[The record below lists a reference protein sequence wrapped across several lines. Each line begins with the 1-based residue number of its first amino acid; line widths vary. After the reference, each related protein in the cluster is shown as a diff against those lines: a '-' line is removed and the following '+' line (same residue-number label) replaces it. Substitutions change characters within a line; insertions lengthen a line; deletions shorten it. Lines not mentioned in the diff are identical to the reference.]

1 MGGIWREN
9 ALDFSLEI
17 AMNRLILWVAALV
30 ALEGSALLGQSLIGT
45 WQGPLQVSQTPGDTL
60 RVVFKISATKSG
72 TLYGD
77 MYSIDQGGQAAAP
90 DVTLKGSAVKIGM
103 PSLGATYIG
112 KLSGDGNSIT
122 GIWTG
127 ANGGLTLN
135 LTHATAETAW
145 KIPQPPPPPR
155 MMPAD
160 ADPAFEVA
168 TVKRSN
174 PDQQLGGFRMQ
185 GRQFTAINMSVSN
198 LIVFAYG
205 INPRQLLGAPDW
217 IEKER
222 YDVLGKP
229 DVEGQPNNRQMRALI
244 QKLLADRFSQKFHRE
259 KKELSVYLIVVG
271 KTGAKLTTA
280 AGDPKADPVMF
291 FYGPVKF
298 VAKNATLAD
307 FAGFLQ
313 GGVIDRPILDR
324 TGLAG
329 RYDFGL
335 LWRPE
340 IPLGG
345 PANNPPPPSDS
356 DGLPDVL
363 TAIQQQLGLRLEA
376 TKTPTEV
383 IVIDHLEKP
392 SEN

>member
-1 MGGIWREN
+1 MK
-9 ALDFSLEI
+9 
-17 AMNRLILWVAALV
+17 RLTLWVAALLV
-30 ALEGSALLGQSLIGT
+30 LQGGALFGQSLIGT

-60 RVVFKISATKSG
+60 RVVFKISTTTSG

-90 DVTLKGSAVKIGM
+90 EITLKGSAVKIAM
-103 PSLGATYIG
+103 PSIGATYVG

-122 GIWTG
+122 GSWTG
-127 ANGGLTLN
+127 ASGGLTLN
-135 LTHATAETAW
+135 LTRATAETAW
-145 KIPQPPPPPR
+145 KIPEPPPPPR

-168 TVKRSN
+168 SVKRSN
-174 PDQQLGGFRMQ
+174 PDQRLRGLRMQ
-185 GRQFTAINMSVSN
+185 GREFSSINMSVN
-198 LIVFAYG
+198 DLILFAYG
-205 INPRQLLGAPDW
+205 IHPRQLLGAPDW

-229 DVEGQPNNRQMRALI
+229 DVEGEPNNRQMRALI
-244 QKLLADRFSQKFHRE
+244 QKLLADRFSLKFHRE
-259 KKELSVYLIVVG
+259 KRELSVDLIVIG

-280 AGDPKADPVMF
+280 EGDPKADPLMF
-291 FYGPVKF
+291 FYGPAKF
-298 VAKNATLAD
+298 NAKNATMAD

-313 GGVIDRPILDR
+313 RGVIDRPVLDQ
-324 TGLAG
+324 TGLNG

-340 IPLGG
+340 VPLGG
-345 PANNPPPPSDS
+345 TGNNPPPPSDS
-356 DGLPDVL
+356 DGLPDIY